1 MQTVCL
7 VGKPNVGKSSIF
19 NRLIKENKSIIMD
32 TPGVTRDRI
41 YGRVN
46 HNDKSFYLIDTGGI
60 SLGEDDFAKDIL
72 VQATLA
78 IDEADL
84 VLFVVDGND
93 DPDASDKKVAEILH
107 KSSKKVIVVV
117 NKIDNDKKKEN
128 LYNYYELGFSDLVA
142 VSASH
147 NIGFDGLLNT
157 ITSDLP
163 EEVKEEDTSLK
174 FCIIG
179 RPNVGKSSLINEKV
193 DAIVID
199 DARLDIL
206 KEENNEEYNLLKKI
220 GSYSIDVKSE
230 KIGKE
235 VDVTNSSFNIYVSGI
250 DTYGS
255 INKVSRSDV
264 NILITVNPVTKEI
277 LLTNI
282 PRDYYVKLHKNGE
295 YDKLTHAGIYGI
307 DESINTLEDLFDTKI
322 NYYVKVNFTSLVD
335 IVDALDGI
343 TVNSPY
349 SFVSQDGYSYK
360 KGDNILDGKK
370 ALSFA
375 RERKSFK
382 EGDRTRGENQQR
394 VLTALINKAMSPK
407 IITNY
412 TNLLTSLKG
421 KFVTNISDEDIT
433 KLIKMQL
440 KNNSSWTIKS
450 ISVNGTDAM
459 DYVYSYNKTKL
470 YVMKPDYET
479 VNNAKEQIKKVQD
492 KKG

>member
-72 VQATLA
+72 AQATLA

-163 EEVKEEDTSLK
+163 EETKVDDTSLK

-179 RPNVGKSSLINEKV
+179 RPNVGKSSLINAILNEERAIV
-193 DAIVID
+193 SNVAGTTRDAIDTKFKYNHEDITVID
-199 DARLDIL
+199 TAGMRKKGKIYESVEKYSLIRSLKAIDRSDVCVLVIDAEVGIIEHDKHIASYALDAGKGIVICVNKWDTINNPDSDIRKWKEDIKNEFQFIPYAHTVFLSAKTKKRLSGLMPEVINAYNNNRKEVKTSLLNNIIMEAVSMHEPPSYKGKRL
-206 KEENNEEYNLLKKI
+206 KIYFVSQTGCCPPKFTFSVNNKGLVHFSYERYLENQIRNN
-220 GSYSIDVKSE
+220 IDFDGTPIMLQFKNKSE
-230 KIGKE
+230 K
-235 VDVTNSSFNIYVSGI
+235 
-250 DTYGS
+250 
-255 INKVSRSDV
+255 
-264 NILITVNPVTKEI
+264 
-277 LLTNI
+277 
-282 PRDYYVKLHKNGE
+282 
-295 YDKLTHAGIYGI
+295 
-307 DESINTLEDLFDTKI
+307 
-322 NYYVKVNFTSLVD
+322 
-335 IVDALDGI
+335 
-343 TVNSPY
+343 
-349 SFVSQDGYSYK
+349 
-360 KGDNILDGKK
+360 
-370 ALSFA
+370 
-375 RERKSFK
+375 
-382 EGDRTRGENQQR
+382 
-394 VLTALINKAMSPK
+394 
-407 IITNY
+407 
-412 TNLLTSLKG
+412 
-421 KFVTNISDEDIT
+421 
-433 KLIKMQL
+433 
-440 KNNSSWTIKS
+440 
-450 ISVNGTDAM
+450 
-459 DYVYSYNKTKL
+459 
-470 YVMKPDYET
+470 
-479 VNNAKEQIKKVQD
+479 
-492 KKG
+492 